1 MKRSQLKPIIKA
13 VLKEISFYQPLPPIP
28 SPGKNPAKQGMTSA
42 KQDNTPIGKMTF
54 ADLLEQLH
62 YIGVE
67 LTTEQR
73 NELFRQV
80 TLSTIH

>member
-1 MKRSQLKPIIKA
+1 MKRSQLKPVIRA
-13 VLKEISFYQPLPPIP
+13 VLKEISIYP
-28 SPGKNPAKQGMTSA
+28 SSGKGPAKQGMTST

-73 NELFRQV
+73 NEFFRQM
-80 TLSTIH
+80 TLSTMH